1 MSSQSSNTESL
12 SRFPLWRVIT
22 PVRRKV
28 ILAMALAGLAALAS
42 LGALLFL
49 AWSLRDIRTKPDIIP
64 VWQLCGLVGSVILTF
79 VLRLVAFNASHYA
92 AFRLENILRARLACK
107 ALRLSAGV
115 LQQVG
120 SGSLAKVMQDDV
132 KSLHIFV
139 ADSTPLYA
147 RAIVMPLA
155 TLVILFWLE
164 WRLAAATLGVLTF
177 GAIVLVLARQRSEDK
192 AQRYH
197 QAREQVSAAVIEFV
211 QAMPVVRTF
220 DSGSTSFLRYQR
232 ALEEWV
238 DVLKRWYRKVGF
250 SARFSFSILNPLP
263 TLFVLIW
270 SGYGLLHYGSFDF
283 IAWVAVLLLG
293 CGMAEAVMPMMMLNN
308 LVAQTRLSVQRI
320 HQVLAMPE
328 LTLPLTDLQPADAS
342 ITFEQVSFHYSQ
354 TRADPA
360 LREVNFHVPAGQIV
374 ALVGPSGAGKSTI
387 ARLLLRY
394 ADPDRGHIRIGGV
407 DLRDMQTDTLV
418 RQISFVFQENFLF
431 ADTIANNIRLGS
443 PDTPLEAVISAAKVA
458 QAHEFISALPEG
470 YNTRVGERGVF
481 LSGGQRQRITVARA
495 LLQDRPILVLDEATA
510 FADPENE
517 AALVKALAAA
527 MRGRTVIMVAHR
539 LSMAAQ
545 ADVILLF
552 AEGRLR
558 EMGSHTQLLEQGGQ
572 YQRLWQHY
580 QQTRNWA
587 PGATREEA
595 VDDESD

>member
-1 MSSQSSNTESL
+1 
-12 SRFPLWRVIT
+12 
-22 PVRRKV
+22 
-28 ILAMALAGLAALAS
+28 MALAGLAALTS

-49 AWSLRDIRTKPDIIP
+49 AWSLRDIRATPDAIP
-64 VWQLCGLVGSVILTF
+64 AWPLGGVIGCVVLTF
-79 VLRLVAFNASHYA
+79 VLRLQAFNTSHYA
-92 AFRLENILRARLACK
+92 AFHLENILRSRLARK
-107 ALRLSAGV
+107 ALQLPPGV
-115 LQQVG
+115 LQQMG
-120 SGSLAKVMQDDV
+120 SGSVAKVMLDDV

-147 RAIVMPLA
+147 RAIISV
-155 TLVILFWLE
+155 
-164 WRLAAATLGVLTF
+164 
-177 GAIVLVLARQRSEDK
+177 VLVLARQRSEDM

-197 QAREQVSAAVIEFV
+197 KAREQVSAAVIEFV

-238 DVLKRWYRKVGF
+238 DVLKTWYRKAGF

-293 CGMAEAVMPMMMLNN
+293 SGMAEAVMPMMMLNN
-308 LVAQTRLSVQRI
+308 LVAQTRLSIQRI
-320 HQVLAMPE
+320 YQVLAMPE
-328 LTLPLTDLQPADAS
+328 LSLPQSDQQPQEAS
-342 ITFEQVSFHYSQ
+342 ITFEQVSFHYPQ
-354 TRADPA
+354 ARTGAA
-360 LREVNFHVPAGQIV
+360 LQEVSFHVPAGQIV
-374 ALVGPSGAGKSTI
+374 ALVGPSGAGKSTV

-394 ADPDRGHIRIGGV
+394 ADPDKGHIRIGGV
-407 DLRDMQTDTLV
+407 DLRDMQTDTLMK
-418 RQISFVFQENFLF
+418 QLSFVFQDNFLF
-431 ADTIANNIRLGS
+431 ADTIANNIRLGA
-443 PDTPLEAVISAAKVA
+443 PDTPLEAVIAAARVA
-458 QAHEFISALPEG
+458 QAHDFISALPEG

-481 LSGGQRQRITVARA
+481 LSGGQRQRITIARA

-517 AALVKALAAA
+517 AALIKALAAA

-539 LSMAAQ
+539 LSMVTQ

-552 AEGRLR
+552 SDGQLR
-558 EMGSHTQLLEQGGQ
+558 EMGNHTQLLAQGGL

-580 QQTRNWA
+580 QQAQHWV
-587 PGATREEA
+587 PGGTQEE
-595 VDDESD
+595 VVENERQ

>member
-12 SRFPLWRVIT
+12 SRFPLWQVIT

-28 ILAMALAGLAALAS
+28 ILAMALAGLAALTS

-49 AWSLRDIRTKPDIIP
+49 AWSLRDIRATPDAIP
-64 VWQLCGLVGSVILTF
+64 AWPLSGLISCVVLTF
-79 VLRLVAFNASHYA
+79 VLRLQAFNISHYA
-92 AFRLENILRARLACK
+92 AFHLENILRSRLARK
-107 ALRLSAGV
+107 ALQLSPGA
-115 LQQVG
+115 LQQMG
-120 SGSLAKVMQDDV
+120 SGSVAKVMLDDV

-147 RAIVMPLA
+147 RAVIMPLA
-155 TLVILFWLE
+155 TIVILFWLD
-164 WRLAAATLGVLTF
+164 WRLAIATLGVLAF
-177 GAIVLVLARQRSEDK
+177 GSVVLVLARQRSEDL

-220 DSGSTSFLRYQR
+220 DSGSSSFLRYQH

-238 DVLKRWYRKVGF
+238 GVLKTWYRKAGF

-270 SGYGLLHYGSFDF
+270 SGYGLLHYGGFDF

-293 CGMAEAVMPMMMLNN
+293 SGMAEAVMPMMI
-308 LVAQTRLSVQRI
+308 SIQRI
-320 HQVLAMPE
+320 YQVLAMPE
-328 LTLPLTDLQPADAS
+328 LSLPLSDQQPKEAS
-342 ITFEQVSFHYSQ
+342 ITFEQVSFHYPQ
-354 TRADPA
+354 ARADAA
-360 LREVNFHVPAGQIV
+360 LQEVSFHVPAGQIV
-374 ALVGPSGAGKSTI
+374 ALVGPSGAGKSTV

-394 ADPDRGHIRIGGV
+394 ADPDKGHIRIGGV
-407 DLRDMQTDTLV
+407 DLRDMQTNTLMK
-418 RQISFVFQENFLF
+418 QLSFVFQDNFLF
-431 ADTIANNIRLGS
+431 ADTIANNIRLGA
-443 PDTPLEAVISAAKVA
+443 PDTPLEAVVAAARVA

-481 LSGGQRQRITVARA
+481 LSGGQRQRITIARA

-517 AALVKALAAA
+517 AALIKALAAA

-539 LSMAAQ
+539 LSMVTQ

-552 AEGRLR
+552 SDGRLR
-558 EMGSHTQLLEQGGQ
+558 EMGNHAQLLEQGGL

-580 QQTRNWA
+580 QQAQRWV
-587 PGATREEA
+587 PGGVQEEG
-595 VDDESD
+595 VENERQ

>member
-1 MSSQSSNTESL
+1 
-12 SRFPLWRVIT
+12 
-22 PVRRKV
+22 
-28 ILAMALAGLAALAS
+28 MALAGLAALAS